1 MVVGIKAYKALIF
14 DFDMTLADSSK
25 VIYKLLCECSR
36 NFGYEP
42 RDFESTFPVIGNTHE
57 IMLSHITGE
66 KDPAKLRI
74 MRDDYRRLCREKMA
88 KDTQLFED
96 APSLVRTAYEKGYK
110 VGLLSLKLRD
120 VLMQSLVAYGIDGCF
135 SSVVGCEDCSTPK
148 PDPSGLF
155 VSLRNLGL
163 EASEVL
169 YVGDS
174 LVDEGAARAAGV
186 DFAAMLR
193 GSTRKEQFDSSF
205 VKFFY
210 STCEELE
217 KEL

>member
-1 MVVGIKAYKALIF
+1 MKKYKALIF

-42 RDFESTFPVIGNTHE
+42 KDFESTFPVIGNTHE

-66 KDPAKLRI
+66 KDPQKLRV
-74 MRDDYRRLCREKMA
+74 MRDAYRQLCRVKMA
-88 KDTQLFED
+88 KDTELFSD
-96 APSLVRTAYEKGYK
+96 SPSLIRTAAAKGYK

-120 VLMQSLVAYGIDGCF
+120 VLMQSLEAYGIDGCF

-155 VSLRNLGL
+155 VSLKNLGVD
-163 EASEVL
+163 ASQAL

-174 LVDEGAARAAGV
+174 LVDEGASRSAGV

-193 GSTRKEQFDSSF
+193 GSTKKEQFDSGF
-205 VKFFY
+205 VKYFFN
-210 STCEELE
+210 TCAELE
-217 KEL
+217 SEL